1 MIIERIKMQTSDSH
15 TSLEN
20 SPLLRSISE
29 KSLTLIQ
36 YISILQKFYGFF
48 YPMEHH
54 IGRFPVEQYLPDFA
68 QRRKAALLKR
78 DLACITD
85 KKSLPLPSCH
95 DLPPVTNMAQAF
107 GSLYVM
113 EGSTLG
119 GKMIYKVVKELLGLD
134 EQNGLS
140 FFYGYGAETGNK
152 WKIFQQSLLKLSS
165 EHTNTDDQIID
176 SANHTFLQ
184 LKAWIERD

>member
-1 MIIERIKMQTSDSH
+1 MIIQRIKTQTLDSH

-20 SPLLRSISE
+20 SPLLRPISE
-29 KSLTLIQ
+29 KSLTLTQ

-48 YPMEHH
+48 YPMEED
-54 IGRFPVEQYLPDFA
+54 IGRFAVEQYLPDFA
-68 QRRKAALLKR
+68 QRRKAALLKQ
-78 DLACITD
+78 DLACITRN
-85 KKSLPLPSCH
+85 KHLPLAICQ
-95 DLPPVTNMAQAF
+95 DLPPVNNMAQAF

-134 EQNGLS
+134 QQNGLS
-140 FFYGYGAETGNK
+140 FFYGYGADTGNK
-152 WKIFQQSLLKLSS
+152 WKTFQQSLLNLTS
-165 EHTNTDDQIID
+165 EHTNIDDQIIE

-184 LKAWIERD
+184 LKAWIESD

>member
-1 MIIERIKMQTSDSH
+1 LDSH

-20 SPLLRSISE
+20 SPLLRPISE
-29 KSLTLIQ
+29 KSLTLTQ

-48 YPMEHH
+48 YPMEED
-54 IGRFPVEQYLPDFA
+54 IARFAIEQYLPDFS
-68 QRRKAALLKR
+68 QRRKAELLKQ
-78 DLACITD
+78 DLESITHN
-85 KKSLPLPSCH
+85 KHLPLALCQ
-95 DLPPVTNMAQAF
+95 DLPPVNNLAQAF

-134 EQNGLS
+134 QQNGLS
-140 FFYGYGAETGNK
+140 FFYGYGADTGNK
-152 WKIFQQSLLKLSS
+152 WKTFQQSLLNLTS
-165 EHTNTDDQIID
+165 EHTNIDDQIIE

-184 LKAWIERD
+184 LKAWIESDRWSNE

>member
-1 MIIERIKMQTSDSH
+1 
-15 TSLEN
+15 
-20 SPLLRSISE
+20 
-29 KSLTLIQ
+29 
-36 YISILQKFYGFF
+36 
-48 YPMEHH
+48 
-54 IGRFPVEQYLPDFA
+54 
-68 QRRKAALLKR
+68 
-78 DLACITD
+78 
-85 KKSLPLPSCH
+85 
-95 DLPPVTNMAQAF
+95 MAQAF